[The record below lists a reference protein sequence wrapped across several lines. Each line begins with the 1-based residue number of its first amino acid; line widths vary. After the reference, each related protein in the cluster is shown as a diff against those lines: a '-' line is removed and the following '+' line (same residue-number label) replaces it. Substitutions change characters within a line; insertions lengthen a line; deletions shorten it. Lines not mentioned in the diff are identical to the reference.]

1 MLAIAAMPAVPG
13 FTTPRDLYCAI
24 APPAPLYGM
33 PYPLRRT
40 AADWQAL
47 YAAGVR
53 GVVCLDEPA
62 RYDPAPLDLAAV
74 IDLED
79 MVHGGAPIDPA
90 RELART
96 EQAVRVVM
104 DRLERGHGMVVH
116 CVGGRGRTGTVIGSV
131 LVRRA
136 TIPTPSSPGSTRC
149 TAPAGAAAGRNR
161 RGTRRWCAP
170 RAIAAAASA

>member
-1 MLAIAAMPAVPG
+1 MIAIADMPAVPG

-90 RELART
+90 PGPRSRRRH
-96 EQAVRVVM
+96 RV
-104 DRLERGHGMVVH
+104 
-116 CVGGRGRTGTVIGSV
+116 
-131 LVRRA
+131 
-136 TIPTPSSPGSTRC
+136 
-149 TAPAGAAAGRNR
+149 AGRA
-161 RGTRRWCAP
+161 AP
-170 RAIAAAASA
+170 RSPLRQVLLL